1 MWGTEGSGGIPSM
14 CLIPAEGG
22 WMGGRS
28 TREAASS
35 QWCPCG
41 RTKSSDHQ
49 WESTEH
55 HTQYSSCS
63 VKMVKDGNVL
73 SRDVEESVSLE

>member
-1 MWGTEGSGGIPSM
+1 VFNTCRGRVDGRKKHERGSFFSVV
-14 CLIPAEGG
+14 
-22 WMGGRS
+22 R
-28 TREAASS
+28 
-35 QWCPCG
+35 CG

-49 WESTEH
+49 WESTKH
-55 HTQYSSCS
+55 HTQYSSCT

>member
-1 MWGTEGSGGIPSM
+1 VFNTCRGRVDGRKKHEGDSFFSVVP
-14 CLIPAEGG
+14 LWE
-22 WMGGRS
+22 
-28 TREAASS
+28 E
-35 QWCPCG
+35 
-41 RTKSSDHQ
+41 KSSDHR